1 MPREEGRAGRRV
13 LLVCLAAGATTLV
26 DQSVLNIALPSLRDS
41 LAAGPSGVQWIVA
54 GYSLAFGLALV
65 PGGSLGDVR
74 GRKGLF
80 VLGLSAFLAAALVAA
95 TAGAPGTVI
104 TARLVQGAG
113 AGLVNSQVI
122 GTLQDVFASEERSR
136 ALGRYAVVGGLAAGL
151 GPPLGGALVAGFGPG
166 AGWRLCLLLS
176 APCAVATL
184 FLASRRLPP
193 PRRTARHS
201 GLDVGGLLLAG
212 MLTLTLMLPFITTP
226 DSLGGAASWAAAAAV
241 SGAALGVQQR
251 LRSRAKRP
259 PLLHPA
265 LAASKPYLLGT
276 AVAMAQF
283 GSSMAASLVLTVFL
297 QAGLGLS
304 ALATAAVALPS
315 ALAMGLSSAV
325 AWRVVRR
332 LGPRAVSLGLALGA
346 GALVASAAVTLTVP
360 VAALPVTLAA
370 AQAVV
375 GAASGLTVSPN
386 QAQVLQHA
394 PAEAAGLAGGVLQMA
409 QRIAAAVCL
418 SAVSGVYLRGA
429 AHEEGVPRTAFALS
443 MGVCAGLLLAGLVL
457 SVSRRATVHR
467 RPATSPRAPAP
478 VPEET
483 L

>member
-1 MPREEGRAGRRV
+1 MF
-13 LLVCLAAGATTLV
+13 L
-26 DQSVLNIALPSLRDS
+26 
-41 LAAGPSGVQWIVA
+41 
-54 GYSLAFGLALV
+54 
-65 PGGSLGDVR
+65 
-74 GRKGLF
+74 
-80 VLGLSAFLAAALVAA
+80 LGLSAFLAAALVAA
-95 TAGAPGTVI
+95 TAAAPGTVI
-104 TARLVQGAG
+104 AARLVQGAG

-122 GTLQDVFASEERSR
+122 GFLQDVFTGEERSR

-151 GPPLGGALVAGFGPG
+151 GPALGGALVAGFGPG
-166 AGWRLCLLLS
+166 SGWRLCLLLS
-176 APCAVATL
+176 APCAVVTL

-212 MLTLTLMLPFITTP
+212 ALTLTLMLPFITTP
-226 DSLGGAASWAAAAAV
+226 DTLGGAALWALAAGV
-241 SGAALGVQQR
+241 SGTALYVRQR
-251 LRSRAKRP
+251 RRARAKRQ

-297 QAGLGLS
+297 QAGLGLP
-304 ALATAAVALPS
+304 ALATAAVTLPS

-332 LGPRAVSLGLALGA
+332 IGPRAVSVGLALGVC
-346 GALVASAAVTLTVP
+346 ALVASAAVALTVP
-360 VAALPVTLAA
+360 VAALPAALAA
-370 AQAVV
+370 AQVAV

-429 AHEEGVPRTAFALS
+429 AHEDGTPRAAFALS
-443 MGVCAGLLLAGLVL
+443 TAVCVGLLLIGLAL
-457 SVSRRATVHR
+457 SALRRATVHQ
-467 RPATSPRAPAP
+467 RPAAPAGAPAP

-483 L
+483 A